1 MTSPSSI
8 PPSNSEPGYVTGR
21 IPPPGIPVEVQLRKQ
36 LLQATIA
43 AMETAN
49 ISLEPA
55 PLLAIRAFIDGA
67 GTLDAA
73 AWMLTVIA
81 ADLVENAGEILRS
94 ARHDLAERSD
104 LRALESSLK
113 PLVEQARKRR
123 AALWHLDTRR
133 QLIRFSYSKE
143 DGALSFDDGDLHA
156 IFLHAFRL
164 EGIDLALDMG
174 KRPRPL
180 LSVGLPLPAQ
190 VSGVA
195 ESMDAVLKR
204 EPAEALPLLLE
215 RLNRRLP
222 RGLCIHTWAALP
234 AYATPLG
241 ELALRARWRWEVPAE
256 IRERVAA
263 GLRKFHGAESWL
275 WDRGGAKAEA
285 PLDLRT
291 IVLEARLEEAV
302 LTFATRLGAMHAL
315 NPLKVLGA
323 LFELEAAEL
332 RGLARTGVD
341 LKLDPRLGQAERF
354 EPKLKNM
361 FEDAVLLGGGSNI
374 TLVDEDDEEPLRL
387 G

>member
-8 PPSNSEPGYVTGR
+8 PPSNSESGYVTGR
-21 IPPPGIPVEVQLRKQ
+21 IHPPGIPAEVQLRKQ
-36 LLQATIA
+36 LLQATLA
-43 AMETAN
+43 AMEAASS
-49 ISLEPA
+49 SLEPA
-55 PLLAIRAFIDGA
+55 PLLALHAFIG
-67 GTLDAA
+67 GKELLDASTWTQA
-73 AWMLTVIA
+73 VIA
-81 ADLVENAGEILRS
+81 ADLVEDAGEILRS
-94 ARHDLAERSD
+94 ARHGLADRSD

-113 PLVEQARKRR
+113 PHLEKARKRR

-133 QLIRFSYSKE
+133 QLIRFSYTKA
-143 DGALSFDDGDLHA
+143 DGTLPFDDGDLHA

-164 EGIDLALDMG
+164 EGIGLALDLG

-180 LSVGLPLPAQ
+180 LSVGLPLPAL
-190 VSGVA
+190 VGGLA
-195 ESMDAVLKR
+195 ECMDAVLKR
-204 EPAEALPLLLE
+204 EPAEALPHLLE

-222 RGLCIHTWAALP
+222 RGLCVHTWTVLP

-241 ELALRARWRWEVPAE
+241 DLALRAWWRWEVPAE

-263 GLRKFHGAESWL
+263 GLSLFLAAETWP

-291 IVLEARLEEAV
+291 IVLEARLEAAV
-302 LTFATRLGAMHAL
+302 LTFATRLGALHAL

-323 LFELEAAEL
+323 LFTLQAAEL
-332 RGLARTGVD
+332 QGLVRTGVD
-341 LKLDPRLGQAERF
+341 LKADPRLGQAERF

-361 FEDAVLLGGGSNI
+361 FEDAVVLGGGSNI
-374 TLVDEDDEEPLRL
+374 TLVDDSDDEPLRL